1 MLIGQEEFKKQIV
14 RLLNGN
20 KGFPHTVILV
30 GERGQG
36 KRTAAKW
43 IAEQMGAPV
52 YEPKELKIDFIR
64 ELNADSRTVSSPKLY
79 LLADCETM
87 TPQAQNALLKLSEEP
102 PENAYIVMTV
112 QDTSALLPTILSR
125 SSVLQLDGYTNEQ
138 LRQLTDDEEL
148 IRIAKNPGTIE
159 RLQQI
164 DYSTLLEH
172 SDKVVANIG
181 RISVSNAFN
190 ILKPVDK
197 EQYDLFMTLLIYSY
211 EKFQS
216 LGNVCTQQ
224 IRVLFDTKN
233 LLKNKSISKQ
243 NALEMMFIELREAA
257 INEIQ

>member
-1 MLIGQEEFKKQIV
+1 MLIGQEGLQSQIIN
-14 RLLNGN
+14 LLNGH

-30 GERGQG
+30 GEKGQG
-36 KRTAAKW
+36 KRTIARW
-43 IAEQMGAPV
+43 IAEQMDAPV

-64 ELNADSRTVSSPKLY
+64 ELNSDSRTVSSPKLY

-112 QDTSALLPTILSR
+112 QDVSALLPTIISR
-125 SSVLQLDGYTNEQ
+125 SSILSLEGYTHEQ
-138 LRQLTDDEEL
+138 LSGLTTDEQL
-148 IRIAKNPGTIE
+148 IKIAKNPGTIE

-164 DYSTLLEH
+164 DYQTLLTH

-190 ILKPVDK
+190 ILKDVEK
-197 EQYDLFMTLLIYSY
+197 EDYDLFMSMLIYSY
-211 EKFQS
+211 ESRQAEGF
-216 LGNVCTQQ
+216 NCTKQ
-224 IRVLFDTKN
+224 IRVLFHTKE
-233 LLKNKSISKQ
+233 LMKNKSLNKQ

-257 INEIQ
+257 ISEI